1 MSMWFLE
8 RSQRDDAM
16 AEKTHR
22 PGPGDCRVY
31 SSLEKAMQRR
41 PTLQK
46 RGPHKNSLPI
56 EDKSFGAR
64 VSGQEDVKKLIWPK
78 SKLMQ
83 NVCRRPSD
91 RLLGILARLFLEPKF
106 PHTNFLISSH
116 LPDEITPKCMWR
128 SSRIQVIRG
137 NFVCPKLLLIV
148 FRGSSLQEWFSW
160 PD

>member
-1 MSMWFLE
+1 MTLWRKKHTGRALGT
-8 RSQRDDAM
+8 
-16 AEKTHR
+16 AEFIQ
-22 PGPGDCRVY
+22 
-31 SSLEKAMQRR
+31 SLEKAMQPR

-106 PHTNFLISSH
+106 PHTDFSISSH
-116 LPDEITPKCMWR
+116 LPVTGLSSSPGCRHRLRLLSNLLHIPKW
-128 SSRIQVIRG
+128 
-137 NFVCPKLLLIV
+137 
-148 FRGSSLQEWFSW
+148 RGSKESAVFAGEL
-160 PD
+160 